1 MITFVLTNMKK
12 IVLIAIMGLGFSVV
26 AHAQTEAPAE
36 VVATPAV
43 EQAPTKKCCKGG
55 DATAACQG
63 HAQAEGTAAAPKKSC
78 CQSGA
83 AASGSC
89 QGHAQAEAAAPAGG
103 CQGHAHASAE
113 GTAAAPKKSCSQ
125 SGAAGSCQGHAQAEA
140 AAPAGGCQG
149 HAHAEASTEAAPATE
164 APATEAAV
172 ETAAPA
178 APACQG
184 SSEVKPC
191 CKKKHD

>member
-1 MITFVLTNMKK
+1 MIIFVLTNMKK

-26 AHAQTEAPAE
+26 AQAQTEAPAE

-63 HAQAEGTAAAPKKSC
+63 QGQAEGTAAAPKKSC
-78 CQSGA
+78 CQSGD
-83 AASGSC
+83 
-89 QGHAQAEAAAPAGG
+89 AP
-103 CQGHAHASAE
+103 
-113 GTAAAPKKSCSQ
+113 
-125 SGAAGSCQGHAQAEA
+125 AGSCQGHAQAEA

-149 HAHAEASTEAAPATE
+149 HADASAEGTAAAPKKSCCQSGDAAAGSCQGHAHADASAE
-164 APATEAAV
+164 SSPATDDAV
-172 ETAAPA
+172 ETAAPT

>member
-1 MITFVLTNMKK
+1 MIIFVLTNMKK

-26 AHAQTEAPAE
+26 AQAQTEAPAE

-63 HAQAEGTAAAPKKSC
+63 QAQAEGTAAAPAGGCQGHADASAEGTAAAPKKSC

-83 AASGSC
+83 A
-89 QGHAQAEAAAPAGG
+89 
-103 CQGHAHASAE
+103 
-113 GTAAAPKKSCSQ
+113 
-125 SGAAGSCQGHAQAEA
+125 AAGSCQGHAQAEA
-140 AAPAGGCQG
+140 AAPAGGCQA
-149 HAHAEASTEAAPATE
+149 HAHASAEAAPATE

>member
-1 MITFVLTNMKK
+1 MIIFVLTNMKK

-26 AHAQTEAPAE
+26 AQAQTEAPAE

-43 EQAPTKKCCKGG
+43 EQVPTKKCCKGG
-55 DATAACQG
+55 DASAACQG
-63 HAQAEGTAAAPKKSC
+63 QAQAEGTAAAPKKSC
-78 CQSGA
+78 CQSGDA
-83 AASGSC
+83 AAGSC
-89 QGHAQAEAAAPAGG
+89 QGHAQG
-103 CQGHAHASAE
+103 QAE
-113 GTAAAPKKSCSQ
+113 GTAAAPKKSCCQ
-125 SGAAGSCQGHAQAEA
+125 SGDAAAGSCQGHAHADASAE
-140 AAPAGGCQG
+140 
-149 HAHAEASTEAAPATE
+149 SSPATDD
-164 APATEAAV
+164 AV

>member
-78 CQSGA
+78 
-83 AASGSC
+83 
-89 QGHAQAEAAAPAGG
+89 
-103 CQGHAHASAE
+103 
-113 GTAAAPKKSCSQ
+113 SQ

-149 HAHAEASTEAAPATE
+149 HAHAEASTEASPATE

>member
-1 MITFVLTNMKK
+1 MIIFVLTNMKK

-26 AHAQTEAPAE
+26 AQAQTEAPAE

-63 HAQAEGTAAAPKKSC
+63 QAQAEGTAAAPKKSC

-83 AASGSC
+83 AAAGSC
-89 QGHAQAEAAAPAGG
+89 QGDAQAEAAAPAGG
-103 CQGHAHASAE
+103 CQGHAH
-113 GTAAAPKKSCSQ
+113 
-125 SGAAGSCQGHAQAEA
+125 
-140 AAPAGGCQG
+140 
-149 HAHAEASTEAAPATE
+149 ASTEAAPATE

>member
-1 MITFVLTNMKK
+1 MEMIIFVLTNMKK

-63 HAQAEGTAAAPKKSC
+63 QAQAEGTAAAPKKSC

-83 AASGSC
+83 AA
-89 QGHAQAEAAAPAGG
+89 
-103 CQGHAHASAE
+103 
-113 GTAAAPKKSCSQ
+113 
-125 SGAAGSCQGHAQAEA
+125 AGSCQGHAHADASAE
-140 AAPAGGCQG
+140 
-149 HAHAEASTEAAPATE
+149 SSPATDD
-164 APATEAAV
+164 AV
-172 ETAAPA
+172 ETAAPT

>member
-1 MITFVLTNMKK
+1 MIIFVLTNMKK

-26 AHAQTEAPAE
+26 AQAQTEAPAE

-63 HAQAEGTAAAPKKSC
+63 QAQAEGTAAAPKKSC

-83 AASGSC
+83 A
-89 QGHAQAEAAAPAGG
+89 
-103 CQGHAHASAE
+103 
-113 GTAAAPKKSCSQ
+113 
-125 SGAAGSCQGHAQAEA
+125 AAGSCQGHAQAEA

-149 HAHAEASTEAAPATE
+149 HAHASTEA

>member
-26 AHAQTEAPAE
+26 AQAQTEAPAE

-63 HAQAEGTAAAPKKSC
+63 QAQVEGTAAAPKKSC

-83 AASGSC
+83 AAAGSCQGHAQAEAAAPAGGCQGHAQASAEGTAAAPKKSCSQSAATGSC

-113 GTAAAPKKSCSQ
+113 AAP
-125 SGAAGSCQGHAQAEA
+125 E
-140 AAPAGGCQG
+140 
-149 HAHAEASTEAAPATE
+149 TET
-164 APATEAAV
+164 PATEAAV

-178 APACQG
+178 TPACQG

-191 CKKKHD
+191 CQKKHD